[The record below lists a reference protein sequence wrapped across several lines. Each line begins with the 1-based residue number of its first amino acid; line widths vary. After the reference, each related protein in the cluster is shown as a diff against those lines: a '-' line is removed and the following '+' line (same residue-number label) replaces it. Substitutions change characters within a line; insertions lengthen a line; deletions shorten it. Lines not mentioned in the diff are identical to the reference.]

1 MFNFYTI
8 IIQVKKLQREQKT
21 ELLNTAM
28 LLLQMRSAI
37 KRLMEKCESIAK
49 KLESHV
55 QDLTKG
61 RGTLELSMQPKI
73 IPEHLRLANYQMIG

>member
-1 MFNFYTI
+1 
-8 IIQVKKLQREQKT
+8 
-21 ELLNTAM
+21 
-28 LLLQMRSAI
+28 MRSAI